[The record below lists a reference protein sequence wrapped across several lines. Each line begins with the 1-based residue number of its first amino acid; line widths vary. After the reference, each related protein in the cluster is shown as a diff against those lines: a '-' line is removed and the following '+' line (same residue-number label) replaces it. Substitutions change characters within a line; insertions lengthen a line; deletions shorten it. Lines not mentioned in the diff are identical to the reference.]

1 MAAGAIAPTPFVF
14 APAVFEFAEQQ
25 IRLSSI
31 GACAGVVRIDR
42 KRLLELKQ
50 CLIKAP
56 EISQRDPEIN
66 VCAHETRLERDRL
79 PVGIQFVLIARH
91 RTEQRSTVVMR
102 FG

>member
-1 MAAGAIAPTPFVF
+1 VAAGAIAPTPFVF

-31 GACAGVVRIDR
+31 GARAGVVRIDR

-66 VCAHETRLERDRL
+66 VCAYETRLERDRL
-79 PVGIQFVLIARH
+79 PVGNSAL
-91 RTEQRSTVVMR
+91 
-102 FG
+102 